1 MLAVSLALLSA
12 LIRMRM
18 SGCGRPSR
26 QIWAAIGELWLT
38 FAAITAV
45 LWAAGRLLGEPIA
58 TDAMGEVTDIGH
70 RFAGLDTPVKAWVV
84 VGGLIAVVLF
94 VRLVSLLRRYMEQ
107 PAEPGG
113 SE

>member
-1 MLAVSLALLSA
+1 MLAVSLVLLSV

-18 SGCGRPSR
+18 RGCGRPSR
-26 QIWAAIGELWLT
+26 QTWVAIGELWLT

-45 LWAAGRLLGEPIA
+45 LWAVGRLLGEPTA
-58 TDAMGEVTDIGH
+58 GDAMGEVTDIGQ
-70 RFAGLDTPVKAWVV
+70 RFAGLDASVKAWVV
-84 VGGLIAVVLF
+84 AGGVIAVLLF

-107 PAEPGG
+107 PADSGG